1 VCLDDFLAITLDE
14 VAFASPARGLGVGF
28 VLTGIDYSSLFCV
41 LAKRPA
47 GKTWSQAEGG
57 L

>member
-1 VCLDDFLAITLDE
+1 VCRDDFLAITLDE